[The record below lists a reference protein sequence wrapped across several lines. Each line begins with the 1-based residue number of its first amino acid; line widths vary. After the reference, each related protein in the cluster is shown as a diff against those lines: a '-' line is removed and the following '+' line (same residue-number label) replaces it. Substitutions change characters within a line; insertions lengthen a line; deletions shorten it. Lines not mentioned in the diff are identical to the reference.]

1 MGRKQT
7 RTSDDILQYGRDYYN
22 KHKEE
27 RAHEYSLVSNRS
39 RLRRK
44 LKALCPSGAVPLDD
58 DKLYN
63 QILQINR
70 QISAITQELDT
81 IRNARWEAKR
91 EAGGARFK
99 RFATDS
105 NSISETPTSIS

>member
-7 RTSDDILQYGRDYYN
+7 RTSDDILQYGRYYYH
-22 KHKEE
+22 KHKAE

-39 RLRRK
+39 RFRRQ
-44 LKALCPSGAVPLDD
+44 LKALDD
-58 DKLYN
+58 ASSDKAK
-63 QILQINR
+63 QIQAKID
-70 QISAITQELDT
+70 AITQELDT

-99 RFATDS
+99 QFPANET
-105 NSISETPTSIS
+105 ISESEVTIQ

>member
-7 RTSDDILQYGRDYYN
+7 RTSADILQYGRDYYN

-39 RLRRK
+39 RFRRQ
-44 LKALCPSGAVPLDD
+44 LKSLDD
-58 DKLYN
+58 ASSDKAK
-63 QILQINR
+63 QIQAKID
-70 QISAITQELDT
+70 AITQELDT

-99 RFATDS
+99 RFTS
-105 NSISETPTSIS
+105 NETISETSVDIQ

>member
-22 KHKEE
+22 KHKAE

-39 RLRRK
+39 RFRRQ
-44 LKALCPSGAVPLDD
+44 LKALDD
-58 DKLYN
+58 ADSDKAK
-63 QILQINR
+63 QIQAKID
-70 QISAITQELDT
+70 AITQELDT

-99 RFATDS
+99 RFTCNDTINESTA
-105 NSISETPTSIS
+105 NIE